1 MLGYQ
6 EKRGVMNK
14 TSSLELPIELKERIE
29 RVAKERNDPARLLAQ
44 AIDSLLSVEEA
55 QLAEVRRRD
64 LIDTGK
70 RFTNEDAFAKLDS
83 LRPSRRTPS
92 PE

>member
-1 MLGYQ
+1 
-6 EKRGVMNK
+6 MNN

-29 RVAKERNDPARLLAQ
+29 RVAKERNEEPARLLAQ

-83 LRPSRRTPS
+83 FRPSRRTPS

>member
-1 MLGYQ
+1 MS
-6 EKRGVMNK
+6 E
-14 TSSLELPIELKERIE
+14 TSSLELPTELKQKIE
-29 RVAKERNDPARLLAQ
+29 RVAQERNEEPAALLAS
-44 AIDSLLSVEEA
+44 ALDSLLGIEEA

-64 LIDTGK
+64 RVEAGK
-70 RFTNEDAFAKLDS
+70 AYTNKEAFARLDS